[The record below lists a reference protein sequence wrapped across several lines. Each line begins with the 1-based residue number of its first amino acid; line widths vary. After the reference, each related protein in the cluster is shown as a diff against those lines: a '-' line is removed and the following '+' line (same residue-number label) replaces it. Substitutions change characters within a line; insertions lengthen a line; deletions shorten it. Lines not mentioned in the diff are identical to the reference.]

1 MRKTVAIAI
10 LTFLSVCVSAQN
22 GEGFNPFTDEDL
34 SILIQDSTVKEVSKF
49 KPVGMLGIRGTYQL
63 NGIKATPDIG
73 AKGVSTYKNI
83 SLVYTDYNSLWNM
96 MNNFGFQ
103 VAAKYG
109 EYAFTSQWLEDE
121 HVSYAELSLLS
132 HFHFDFSR
140 FRFIAGVGPYAG
152 YRLQT
157 LKEGDSW
164 DQYDNRFDYGLM
176 GGAGFAVIF
185 GRFELQLEG
194 DYQFSLSSFYHMNKY
209 SDEYWLIATPRNI
222 LVNLTL
228 FYHLF

>member
-10 LTFLSVCVSAQN
+10 LTFLSVCAFAQN
-22 GEGFNPFTDEDL
+22 GDGFNPFTEEDL
-34 SILIQDSTVKEVSKF
+34 SILIQDSTVKEVSKY
-49 KPVGMLGIRGTYQL
+49 KPVGMLGIRGSYQL
-63 NGIKATPDIG
+63 NGLKATPDIG
-73 AKGVSTYKNI
+73 AKGISTYKNI
-83 SLVYTDYNSLWNM
+83 SLVYTYYNSLWNM

-103 VAAKYG
+103 IAAKYG
-109 EYAFTSQWLEDE
+109 EYGFTSQWLEDE
-121 HVSYAELSLLS
+121 YVSYAELSMLS

-140 FRFIAGVGPYAG
+140 FRFIAGIGPYAG
-152 YRLQT
+152 YRLKT
-157 LKEGDSW
+157 LKENDSW

-185 GRFELQLEG
+185 GRFEIQLEG

-222 LVNLTL
+222 IVNLTL
-228 FYHLF
+228 SYHLF

>member
-10 LTFLSVCVSAQN
+10 LTFLSVCASAQN

-49 KPVGMLGIRGTYQL
+49 KPVGILGIRGTYQL

-83 SLVYTDYNSLWNM
+83 SLVYTYYNSLWNM

-121 HVSYAELSLLS
+121 DVSYAELSLLS

-140 FRFIAGVGPYAG
+140 FRFIAGIGPYAG

>member
-49 KPVGMLGIRGTYQL
+49 RPVGMLGIRGTYQL

-83 SLVYTDYNSLWNM
+83 SLVYTYYNSLWNM